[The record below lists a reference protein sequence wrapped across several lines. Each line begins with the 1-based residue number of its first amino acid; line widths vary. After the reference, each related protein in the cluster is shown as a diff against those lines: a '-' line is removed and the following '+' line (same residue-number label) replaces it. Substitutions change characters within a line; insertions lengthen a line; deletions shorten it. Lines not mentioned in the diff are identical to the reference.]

1 MTRDRFYE
9 RLDTTLRDIRDEG
22 LWKEERII
30 VSPQGGEV
38 EVEAAGER
46 ESVLNL
52 CANNYLGLADHP
64 EIKQAAAEAM
74 DTYGFGMASVRFICG
89 TLDLHRRVERQIADW
104 LGYDDSI
111 LFAACFDANG
121 AVFEPLLDADDAIVS
136 DSLNHASIIDGIR
149 LCKARRYRFATGD
162 LDDMEQQIQRATA
175 DGARTIMTV
184 TDGVFSMDGV
194 AADIAGI
201 CEVADRHGAL
211 VMVDDCHATG
221 FIGPMGRGT
230 PALHGVA
237 DRVDI
242 VTSTLGKALGGGMG
256 GFVAARREIVDL
268 LRQRARPY
276 LFSNA
281 VAPPLLG
288 GASVALDLARDG
300 DDLRETLVANADHFR
315 TAMTDA
321 GFELL
326 GAGHPIIPILLGDAA
341 LAQQF
346 STRLLERGVYV
357 TAFSFPVVP
366 RETARIRT
374 QMSAAHTTE
383 QLDRA
388 IAEFVDVG
396 RQLEVIG

>member
-1 MTRDRFYE
+1 M
-9 RLDTTLRDIRDEG
+9 
-22 LWKEERII
+22 
-30 VSPQGGEV
+30 VSAS
-38 EVEAAGER
+38 AAG
-46 ESVLNL
+46 
-52 CANNYLGLADHP
+52 
-64 EIKQAAAEAM
+64 
-74 DTYGFGMASVRFICG
+74 
-89 TLDLHRRVERQIADW
+89 
-104 LGYDDSI
+104 DSI

-268 LRQRARPY
+268 LRQRARP
-276 LFSNA
+276 
-281 VAPPLLG
+281 
-288 GASVALDLARDG
+288 
-300 DDLRETLVANADHFR
+300 
-315 TAMTDA
+315 
-321 GFELL
+321 
-326 GAGHPIIPILLGDAA
+326 
-341 LAQQF
+341 
-346 STRLLERGVYV
+346 
-357 TAFSFPVVP
+357 
-366 RETARIRT
+366 
-374 QMSAAHTTE
+374 
-383 QLDRA
+383 
-388 IAEFVDVG
+388 
-396 RQLEVIG
+396 

>member
-1 MTRDRFYE
+1 MTRELFYE
-9 RLDTTLRDIRDEG
+9 RLATTLRDIRDEG
-22 LWKEERII
+22 LWKEERTI
-30 VSPQGGEV
+30 VSPQGPEV
-38 EVEAAGER
+38 EVESDGR
-46 ESVLNL
+46 RKSVLNL

-64 EIKQAAAEAM
+64 EIEAAAAAAM
-74 DTYGFGMASVRFICG
+74 DRYGFGMASVRFICG
-89 TLDLHRRVERQIADW
+89 TLDLHRHLEHQIADW

-121 AVFEPLLDADDAIVS
+121 AVFEPLLDSADAIVS
-136 DSLNHASIIDGIR
+136 DTLNHASIIDGIR
-149 LCKARRYRFATGD
+149 LCKAARHRFATGD
-162 LDDMEQQIQRATA
+162 LQDLERQIETA
-175 DGARTIMTV
+175 SEAGARTILIV

-221 FIGPMGRGT
+221 FIGPEGRGT

-237 DRVDI
+237 ERVDI

-281 VAPPLLG
+281 VAPALIA
-288 GASVALDLARDG
+288 GASVAVDLARRG
-300 DDLRETLVANADHFR
+300 DELRARLVANAEHFR
-315 TAMTDA
+315 TQMTAA

-326 GAGHPIIPILLGDAA
+326 GAGHPIIPVLLGDAV
-341 LAQQF
+341 LAQEF
-346 STRLLERGVYV
+346 SARLLRRDVYV
-357 TAFSFPVVP
+357 TAFSYPVVP
-366 RETARIRT
+366 RGTARIRT

-388 IAEFVDVG
+388 IEAFVETG
-396 RQLEVIG
+396 RELEVVA